1 MLRNLM
7 VATGSGRWKWRVV
20 LVEDSQQPQHDQSFN
35 CERGSVT
42 VYNDNNNLVVNE
54 SKSKSECQRVEVDKV
69 RLVARYC
76 GGEDLGVG
84 ESRARAAYPE

>member
-1 MLRNLM
+1 M
-7 VATGSGRWKWRVV
+7 
-20 LVEDSQQPQHDQSFN
+20 LVEESQQPQHNRSLN
-35 CERGSVT
+35 CERGSVK
-42 VYNDNNNLVVNE
+42 VDNNLVVNE